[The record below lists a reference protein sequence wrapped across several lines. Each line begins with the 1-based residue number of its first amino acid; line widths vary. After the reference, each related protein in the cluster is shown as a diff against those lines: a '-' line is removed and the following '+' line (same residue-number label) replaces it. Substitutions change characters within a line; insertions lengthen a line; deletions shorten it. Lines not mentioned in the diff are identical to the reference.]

1 MTVAESPLPRYRPPA
16 PIPSGNLGT
25 FLKVL
30 LSRDANLLTA
40 LPRRAYDMFMGERAM
55 GDRRLYL
62 INHPE
67 TAREVMVERAENY
80 PKAAVFVDALSPLVG
95 DGVFVANGRS
105 WRRQR
110 DLIRPAMSQMALSK
124 AYPHMG
130 AAVADCVA
138 RVAAHARAGKPFAL
152 DAELSHVTADVVF
165 RTIFSEPIEAGEA
178 ATVFEA
184 FTRFQALSD
193 QLAPWKLLYSRKH
206 AAPPQAAGFR
216 AACAAIRGTLGRMV
230 DRRLAAGSP
239 AGRDIADALIAAA
252 DPDTGRGFT
261 REELVD
267 QIAVFF
273 LAGHETTASMLT
285 WAFVILANLPEAA
298 ERIRAEA
305 EELGEGTPGLD
316 AIQAGL
322 PYTKRVLREVLRLY
336 PPVGF
341 LVRSPLAPDKVRRWT
356 LQPRDIV
363 VVSPWVIHRH
373 RVFWKDPDIFD
384 PDRFLPERASG
395 ITKDSY
401 IPFGLGPRVCPG
413 AAFATVESTLLLA
426 RLLQHFD
433 IAPTAPARI
442 QPTARLTIRP
452 NGTVLCRARPRG

>member
-1 MTVAESPLPRYRPPA
+1 MNLAETTPPRYRPPA
-16 PIPSGNLGT
+16 PVPSGNLGT

-40 LPRRAYDMFMGERAM
+40 LPRRVFDVLMGERVI
-55 GDRRLYL
+55 GDRRLYI

-67 TAREVMVERAENY
+67 TAREVMVERAANY

-95 DGVFVANGRS
+95 DGVFVANGSS

-110 DLIRPAMSQMALSK
+110 DMIRPAMSGIALSR

-138 RVAAHARAGKPFAL
+138 RVAAQARAGKPFAL

-165 RTIFSEPIEAGEA
+165 RTIFSEPIEAEEA
-178 ATVFEA
+178 MTVFEA
-184 FTRFQALSD
+184 FARFQVLSD
-193 QLAPWKLLYSRKH
+193 QLAPWKLLYSGRPPT
-206 AAPPQAAGFR
+206 PPQAAGFR

-230 DRRLAAGSP
+230 DRRLASGAA
-239 AGRDIADALIAAA
+239 AGRDIADALIGAT
-252 DPDTGRGFT
+252 DPETGRAFT

-285 WAFVILANLPEAA
+285 WALVILANLPGATA
-298 ERIRAEA
+298 RIRAEA
-305 EELGEGTPGLD
+305 DALGQGEPSLE
-316 AIQAGL
+316 ALQAGL

-356 LQPRDIV
+356 LQPGDLV

-373 RVFWKDPDIFD
+373 RGFWKDPDLFD
-384 PDRFLPERASG
+384 PDRFLPERAAD
-395 ITKDSY
+395 IPKDAY
-401 IPFGLGPRVCPG
+401 IPFGLGPRICPG

-426 RLLQHFD
+426 RLMGNFD
-433 IAPTAPARI
+433 ITPVSPASI
-442 QPTARLTIRP
+442 QPSARLTIRP
-452 NGTVLCRARPRG
+452 NGTVLCQARARG